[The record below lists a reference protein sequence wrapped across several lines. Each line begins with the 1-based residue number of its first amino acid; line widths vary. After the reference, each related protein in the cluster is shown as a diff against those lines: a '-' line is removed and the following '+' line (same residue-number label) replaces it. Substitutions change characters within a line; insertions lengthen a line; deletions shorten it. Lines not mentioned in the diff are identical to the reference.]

1 NIIHAEGE
9 TSMSEQVIFSKSTF
23 GGFNKEE
30 VLKYIDSL
38 NAEHTASQE
47 KADLEIRQL
56 DSQLKEK
63 NDTLALGE
71 KNFQELSAAY
81 EELRGHYMSLKE
93 HCGNLEDQL
102 DALKRKNGDT
112 EKELTIAKELNR
124 QLEDKVD
131 AFLAE
136 SREHDGQK
144 QRWLDGFDN
153 MEASAKSMLTGA
165 KNGAQ
170 SMIAGAQESAE
181 SVNTDLEHFR
191 EELGKTRKFLQDSL
205 TVLGQRLDYID
216 KAAERAKIPAAK
228 QTAKYDEAEQR
239 CEEIAREVSAKIADL
254 KAKITG

>member
-1 NIIHAEGE
+1 
-9 TSMSEQVIFSKSTF
+9 MSEQVIFSKSTF

-47 KADLEIRQL
+47 KADLEIRQM

-63 NDTLALGE
+63 NDALALGE

-131 AFLAE
+131 TFQAE
-136 SREHDGQK
+136 SREHGEQK
-144 QRWLDGFDN
+144 QR
-153 MEASAKSMLTGA
+153 KS
-165 KNGAQ
+165 
-170 SMIAGAQESAE
+170 
-181 SVNTDLEHFR
+181 R
-191 EELGKTRKFLQDSL
+191 
-205 TVLGQRLDYID
+205 
-216 KAAERAKIPAAK
+216 
-228 QTAKYDEAEQR
+228 
-239 CEEIAREVSAKIADL
+239 
-254 KAKITG
+254 